1 MSSTKII
8 WDAMSVMVKN
18 DHPIIYQYIMGKTRS
33 RESAVMRLTGLMG
46 RIFIGAYDDARVR
59 SVARSYLKQK
69 EDEYKK
75 GLIKIKPIHG

>member
-33 RESAVMRLTGLMG
+33 RESAVMRLTGLMDS
-46 RIFIGAYDDARVR
+46 IFIGAYDDDRVR
-59 SVARSYLKQK
+59 SVARSYLKQDRK
-69 EDEYKK
+69 SV
-75 GLIKIKPIHG
+75 G